1 MTLHGCGTGST
12 PCVRSFNFKVM
23 QYTIDKD
30 YNGRMNISSTY
41 FNEKPQGHEISQI
54 KFNEMSVSN
63 DMLSSFIT
71 NGYCY
76 CPTDRKKDN
85 VRESDYICIDV
96 DDSTVEMND
105 YVSTLTDKPTIY
117 YTTPSNGNVDKSQQK
132 YGDDKHIYRFRLLY
146 ALDTPTTNA
155 SEYEQAYRYITTT
168 NNMGFVDF
176 RPANQYYNGSKNCE
190 IHNTHRAYSLP
201 DEYKDVVLGN
211 EGKKSSRPK
220 SKQTGGVDNPSGG
233 RKGMHLDEDV
243 LSAFLDCTKYE
254 DFLSWYNGVFGE
266 SNLLRETP
274 YLQDEHDE
282 RKLVCDDYYIIPKK
296 YIGWDK
302 ENKTKIY
309 GKWLDG
315 ENRHIKIYITGIII
329 RKLNPEATVEDLLRE
344 IVAILLT
351 YYSMK
356 NPDGTLK
363 FSKKTILQLLNSVTK
378 ADMTKELKE
387 IKHPSFKVSSSYCEK
402 NKVSKRNVVSEI
414 LSEKRIE
421 KKEEKYRMI
430 DYFFD
435 FGMIWNDGSK
445 ITQEQW
451 IAILKENGIEVS
463 RATFKRYLNDRGY
476 SKRRKN
482 KKVSSPKP
490 IYNNNTIRFS
500 DDTFEKKD
508 GHNEFSVS
516 FDNKFVEI
524 IERLH
529 NSDEFR
535 AKWRA

>member
-1 MTLHGCGTGST
+1 
-12 PCVRSFNFKVM
+12 M
-23 QYTIDKD
+23 QYTIEKD

-41 FNEKPQGHEISQI
+41 FNEKPKGNEISKI

-63 DMLSSFIT
+63 DMLSSFIS

-76 CPTDRKKDN
+76 CPTERKMDN
-85 VRESDYICIDV
+85 VKESDYICIDV
-96 DDSTVEMND
+96 DDSTVEMNE

-117 YTTPSNGNVDKSQQK
+117 YTTPSNGNIEKSKKK
-132 YGDDKHIYRFRLLY
+132 YGDDEHIYRFRLLY
-146 ALDTPTTNA
+146 ALDTPTANA
-155 SEYEQAYRYITTT
+155 TEYEQAYRYITTT
-168 NNMGFVDF
+168 NNMSSVDF
-176 RPANQYYNGSKNCE
+176 RPANQYYNGSKGCE
-190 IHNTHRAYSLP
+190 LHNTHRVYTLP
-201 DEYKDVVLGN
+201 EEYKNVVLAN
-211 EGKKSSRPK
+211 KEEKSSRPPK
-220 SKQTGGVDNPSGG
+220 SEQTDVAVNPSDGSNDI
-233 RKGMHLDEDV
+233 HLDANV
-243 LSAFLDCTKYE
+243 LSAFIDCNCYE
-254 DFLSWYNGVFGE
+254 DFLMWYNGMFGE
-266 SNLLRETP
+266 SNLLRETL

-282 RKLVCDDYYIIPKK
+282 RKLVCEDYYVIPKK

-302 ENKTKIY
+302 ENKTKLY

-315 ENRHIKIYITGIII
+315 ESRHTKIYVTGIIL

-363 FSKKTILQLLNSVTK
+363 FSKKTILQLLDSVMK
-378 ADMTKELKE
+378 ADLTKELKA

-421 KKEEKYRMI
+421 KKEEKYHMI

-435 FGMIWNDGSK
+435 FGITRNDGSRL
-445 ITQEQW
+445 TQQQW
-451 IAILKENGIEVS
+451 IAILKENSIEVS
-463 RATFKRYLNDRGY
+463 IATFKRYLNERGY

-482 KKVSSPKP
+482 KKVSLPKP

-500 DDTFEKKD
+500 DDTFEGRD

-516 FDNKFVEI
+516 FDKKFVEI

>member
-1 MTLHGCGTGST
+1 
-12 PCVRSFNFKVM
+12 M
-23 QYTIDKD
+23 QYTIEKD

-41 FNEKPQGHEISQI
+41 FNEKPKGNEISKI

-63 DMLSSFIT
+63 DMLSSFIS

-76 CPTDRKKDN
+76 CPTERKMDN
-85 VRESDYICIDV
+85 VKESDYICIDV

-105 YVSTLTDKPTIY
+105 YVSNLTDKPTIY
-117 YTTPSNGNVDKSQQK
+117 YTTPSNGNIDKSQKK
-132 YGDDKHIYRFRLLY
+132 YGDDEHIYRFRLLY
-146 ALDTPTTNA
+146 ALDTPTANA
-155 SEYEQAYRYITTT
+155 MEYEQAYRYITTT
-168 NNMGFVDF
+168 NNMSSVDF
-176 RPANQYYNGSKNCE
+176 RPANQYYNGSKGCE
-190 IHNTHRAYSLP
+190 LHITHRVYTLP
-201 DEYKDVVLGN
+201 EEYKNVVMAT

-220 SKQTGGVDNPSGG
+220 SKQTDVAVNPSDGSNDI
-233 RKGMHLDEDV
+233 HLDADV

-254 DFLSWYNGVFGE
+254 DFLSWYNGMFGE
-266 SNLLRETP
+266 SNLLRENL
-274 YLQDEHDE
+274 YLQDEHDD
-282 RKLVCDDYYIIPKK
+282 RKLVCEDYIVIPKK

-302 ENKTKIY
+302 VSKTKIY

-315 ENRHIKIYITGIII
+315 ENRHTKIYVTGIIL

-356 NPDGTLK
+356 NPDGSLK
-363 FSKKTILQLLNSVTK
+363 FSKKTILQLLDSIMK
-378 ADMTKELKE
+378 ADLTKELKA

-402 NKVSKRNVVSEI
+402 NKISKRNVVSEI

-435 FGMIWNDGSK
+435 SGTTWNDGSK

-451 IAILKENGIEVS
+451 IAILKENGVDVS
-463 RATFKRYLNDRGY
+463 IATFKRYLNDRGY
-476 SKRRKN
+476 SKRRNN
-482 KKVSSPKP
+482 KKVSLPKP
-490 IYNNNTIRFS
+490 IYNNHSIRFS

>member
-1 MTLHGCGTGST
+1 MWYWSYPLCE
-12 PCVRSFNFKVM
+12 VFSFLVM
-23 QYTIDKD
+23 EYTTNID
-30 YNGRMNISSTY
+30 YNGRMNISSTFY
-41 FNEKPQGHEISQI
+41 NQKPKGNEIAQI
-54 KFNEMSVSN
+54 KFNEMIVSN
-63 DMLSSFIT
+63 DLLSSFIS

-76 CPTDRKKDN
+76 CPTERKLDK
-85 VRESDYICIDV
+85 VSTSDYICIDV

-117 YTTPSNGNVDKSQQK
+117 YTTPSNGNIEKSQQK
-132 YGDDKHIYRFRLLY
+132 YGDDEHIYRFRLLY

-155 SEYEQAYRYITTT
+155 TEYEQAYRYITST
-168 NNMGFVDF
+168 NNMSFVDF
-176 RPANQYYNGSKNCE
+176 RPANQYYNGSKGCE
-190 IHNTHRAYSLP
+190 LHNTHRVYSLP
-201 DEYKDVVLGN
+201 DEYKDVVMSN

-220 SKQTGGVDNPSGG
+220 SKQTDSVVNPSES
-233 RKGMHLDEDV
+233 RIGMNLNEDV
-243 LSAFLDCTKYE
+243 LSAFLDSNKYE

-282 RKLVCDDYYIIPKK
+282 RKLVCEDYYVIPKK

-315 ENRHIKIYITGIII
+315 ENRHTKIYITGIIL
-329 RKLNPEATVEDLLRE
+329 RKLNPEATIEDLLRE

-363 FSKKTILQLLNSVTK
+363 FSKKTILQLLDSVMK
-378 ADMTKELKE
+378 ADLTKELKE
-387 IKHPSFKVSSSYCEK
+387 IKHPSFKVSNSYCEK

-414 LSEKRIE
+414 LSENRIE

-430 DYFFD
+430 DCFFD
-435 FGMIWNDGSK
+435 TSITWDDGRK
-445 ITQEQW
+445 ITQEEW

-463 RATFKRYLNDRGY
+463 IATFKRYLNERGY

-482 KKVSSPKP
+482 KKVSLPNP
-490 IYNNNTIRFS
+490 IYNHYSIRFS
-500 DDTFEKKD
+500 DDTFEEKN
-508 GHNEFSVS
+508 GHNELLVS
-516 FDNKFVEI
+516 FGRKFIEI
-524 IERLH
+524 IERFH